1 MLKILAL
8 LAVAVLGLQAA
19 EKESD
24 AARRL
29 TEAGNVFGEV
39 MQVPDKAIPQELL
52 ERAQCV
58 VVIPGMKK
66 AAFVIGGKYGRGY
79 ASCRRENGVGWSGPA
94 GVRIEGGT
102 FGLQIG
108 GAESDVVMLVLNRRG
123 MEKLLTS
130 KFTLGADATV
140 AAGPVGRSS
149 AAQTD
154 ALMHAEILT
163 WSRSRGAF
171 AGLALDGATL
181 RPDSDANKEL
191 YGREAEN
198 KEILSGTL
206 AAPQVSRAFTSTLNK
221 YSSRK

>member
-1 MLKILAL
+1 MLKVLAL
-8 LAVAVLGLQAA
+8 LIVTVVGVQAA

-24 AARRL
+24 AVRRL
-29 TEAGNVFGEV
+29 TEAGNVFSEV

-52 ERAQCV
+52 EKAQCV

-66 AAFVIGGKYGRGY
+66 AAFVVGGKYGRGY

-181 RPDSDANKEL
+181 RPDTDANKDL